1 MACYAAPFIQ
11 SGVSLK
17 LLRHEDLQ
25 TCHVTS
31 PMGML
36 GLVPK
41 CVKTRRG
48 ISEMV
53 RFVTLLKAPSNLIH
67 HAVSPSRGGH
77 MRNNRFNEAQI
88 AAVLNEWP
96 SRGDDVNRS
105 AQPRRQREDAI
116 SLAEEPRQDTGRRG

>member
-1 MACYAAPFIQ
+1 
-11 SGVSLK
+11 
-17 LLRHEDLQ
+17 
-25 TCHVTS
+25 
-31 PMGML
+31 
-36 GLVPK
+36 
-41 CVKTRRG
+41 
-48 ISEMV
+48 
-53 RFVTLLKAPSNLIH
+53 
-67 HAVSPSRGGH
+67 